1 MSITDNKLRMSTG
14 LHKEEPKMEIEK
26 KGYTIEQYQK
36 EASRTFLSKGSRELD
51 VLHCLVGMQTEL
63 GELADPFKKQIFYGK
78 ELDKTNVAEEIADG
92 LWYLVNLARI
102 ENIDLV
108 KALQNNIAK
117 LKVRFPDKFTEQNAI
132 ERNLEAER
140 EQLEK

>member
-1 MSITDNKLRMSTG
+1 MDNKLRMSTS
-14 LHKEEPKMEIEK
+14 LYNEEPTQNNEK
-26 KGYTIEQYQK
+26 IGYTIEQYQK

-63 GELADPFKKQIFYGK
+63 GELADPYKKHIYYGK
-78 ELDKTNVAEEIADG
+78 DLDKTNVAEELADQI
-92 LWYLVNLARI
+92 WYAVNLARI

-117 LKVRFPDKFTEQNAI
+117 LKVRFPEKFTEQNAI
-132 ERNLEAER
+132 DRNLEAER
-140 EQLEK
+140 VELEK

>member
-1 MSITDNKLRMSTG
+1 MNLADNKLRMSTG
-14 LHKEEPKMEIEK
+14 LYTEEPKQNNEK
-26 KGYTIEQYQK
+26 LGYTIEQYQK
-36 EASRTFLSKGSRELD
+36 EASRTFLTKGSRDLD

-63 GELADPFKKQIFYGK
+63 GELEDPFKKEIFYGK
-78 ELDKTNVAEEIADG
+78 ELDKTNVAEEIADKM
-92 LWYLVNLARI
+92 WYLVNLARI

-140 EQLEK
+140 VELEK

>member
-1 MSITDNKLRMSTG
+1 MKDFKFTTG
-14 LHKEEPKMEIEK
+14 LYNEEPKQNNEK
-26 KGYTIEQYQK
+26 IGYTIEQYQK
-36 EASRTFLSKGSRELD
+36 EASRTFLSKGSRNLD

-63 GELADPFKKQIFYGK
+63 GELADPFKKEIFYGK
-78 ELDKTNVAEEIADG
+78 ELDKTNVAEELADMF
-92 LWYLVNLARI
+92 WYAVNLARI
-102 ENIDLV
+102 EQIDLV